1 MPPGDVV
8 VPGQLARPLA
18 RLATIGAEAI
28 QRDSGGLP
36 LVPGMAGL
44 IAELDTS
51 ASGPALGSVGAGQS
65 HPVSAAGS
73 WLTVDQAAGLAGG
86 ISCRHVRRLA
96 RLGHLIA
103 RRTGRDWQI
112 SRQSAEDYGKARHVA

>member
-44 IAELDTS
+44 IC
-51 ASGPALGSVGAGQS
+51 QS
-65 HPVSAAGS
+65 RP
-73 WLTVDQAAGLAGG
+73 
-86 ISCRHVRRLA
+86 VRRA
-96 RLGHLIA
+96 IR
-103 RRTGRDWQI
+103 
-112 SRQSAEDYGKARHVA
+112 